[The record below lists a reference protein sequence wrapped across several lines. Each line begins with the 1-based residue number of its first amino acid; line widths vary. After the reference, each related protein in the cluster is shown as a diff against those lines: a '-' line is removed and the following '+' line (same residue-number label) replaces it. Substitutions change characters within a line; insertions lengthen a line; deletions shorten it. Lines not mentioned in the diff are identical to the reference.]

1 MKAGAATPQRGSWG
15 EGGAAKEA
23 REPDKEGE
31 PSPHAALS
39 LGSHG
44 LDFFDRDRPSSIFF
58 RGPRRHNRTRVSGLI
73 TTRLIFLGRINRQG
87 GPKIR

>member
-44 LDFFDRDRPSSIFF
+44 LDFFDREIDIEYLF
-58 RGPRRHNRTRVSGLI
+58 PRSEKAQQN
-73 TTRLIFLGRINRQG
+73 
-87 GPKIR
+87 